1 MNKMK
6 ALNLHGVGDLRY
18 EDAPMPMAGKDEAL
32 LKVRAVGICGSDI
45 PRVFV
50 KGTYNFPT
58 IIGHEF
64 AGEVVEADDKTLVGR
79 GFAVFPLI
87 PCEKCDACKN
97 GDYAQCA
104 DYDYYGSRRNG
115 AMAEYLAVK
124 VKNLCQIPN
133 NVSFEEAAMT
143 EPAAVAIHA
152 FRKSGAKA
160 NDTILIYGIG
170 TIGLILGEWARVTGV
185 KNVIMVGRS
194 EDKIEFAKK
203 LGFPLAINTTDIKER
218 VMEVTKGR
226 GVDVCIEG
234 TGVSKALEDCLSM
247 TKNFGTVLCMGNPLG
262 DMKLSQDV
270 YWKILRKELKIVGT
284 WNSSFSS
291 KANDWETALSAMKV
305 GTLNLKPLI
314 THRFGLAEY
323 AQAFDLMK
331 ERREM
336 FCKVMFVG

>member
-1 MNKMK
+1 
-6 ALNLHGVGDLRY
+6 
-18 EDAPMPMAGKDEAL
+18 
-32 LKVRAVGICGSDI
+32 
-45 PRVFV
+45 
-50 KGTYNFPT
+50 
-58 IIGHEF
+58 
-64 AGEVVEADDKTLVGR
+64 
-79 GFAVFPLI
+79 VFPLI
-87 PCEKCDACKN
+87 PCGKCDACTN

-203 LGFPLAINTTDIKER
+203 LGFPLAINTTDIKEK

-234 TGVSKALEDCLSM
+234 TGVSKALEDCISAA
-247 TKNFGTVLCMGNPLG
+247 KNFGTVLCLGNPEG
-262 DMKLSQDV
+262 KMTLSQNG
-270 YWKILRKELKIVGT
+270 YWKIMRKELRIVGT
-284 WNSSFSS
+284 WNSSFLH
-291 KANDWETALSAMKV
+291 KENDWETALLAMKEGKLKV
-305 GTLNLKPLI
+305 KPLI

-323 AQAFDLMK
+323 EQAFDLMK

-336 FCKVMFVG
+336 FCKVMFVR